1 MPDKKK
7 KYPQWI
13 YIVNIV
19 VWSLVLIGIVGGLI
33 LERETEEEKAARIA
47 NELAIAEEK
56 ALNKELLEE
65 AINFVETG
73 KCPDLKDDINRQ
85 LLFSNQFGT
94 YVIDKA
100 ESDSFSFPKDT
111 VPFNK
116 KAWKNVLENQ
126 NL

>member
-1 MPDKKK
+1 M
-7 KYPQWI
+7 
-13 YIVNIV
+13 
-19 VWSLVLIGIVGGLI
+19 WSLALIVIVGGLI
-33 LERETEEEKAARIA
+33 LERETEEEKAITIA

-56 ALNKELLEE
+56 KLKKQLLEV